1 MAAED
6 SATPAISAL
15 GVTKRGRAQFE
26 NRGKMHTRMKEII
39 LLLSSKRCAQVHV
52 GFRCPNVLC
61 YEIEI
66 ARALQHRKRFVVPL
80 RCVITLSESASVPQE
95 VVPWCSTGAISCE
108 PAHASCCGRYSCARE
123 LAASWLSA
131 AGK

>member
-26 NRGKMHTRMKEII
+26 NRGKMQTRMKEII

-52 GFRCPNVLC
+52 GFRCPNMLC

-80 RCVITLSESASVPQE
+80 RCVSTLSEAPVYHKK
-95 VVPWCSTGAISCE
+95 WCRGAQQAQSRVSLHT
-108 PAHASCCGRYSCARE
+108 PRAVDVTTAPV
-123 LAASWLSA
+123 SWL
-131 AGK
+131 